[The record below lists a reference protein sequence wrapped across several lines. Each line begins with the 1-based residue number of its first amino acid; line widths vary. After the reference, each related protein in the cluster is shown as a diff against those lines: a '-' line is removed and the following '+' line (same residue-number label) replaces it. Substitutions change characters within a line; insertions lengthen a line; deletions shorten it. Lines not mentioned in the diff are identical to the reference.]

1 MFTRSNIRL
10 FLYKITSMKL
20 PKIERTYLKKDLSL
34 DTFSDVQP
42 YFDELL
48 SRELSSKESFEQ
60 WLKDLSEIEAFIEEN
75 GAWRYIKMSINTA
88 DETLT
93 ASYTYFV
100 TEIQPKL
107 APLNNALNEKM
118 MQSAFVDA
126 LTINPAYAILFRSVK
141 VQLDLFREENIT
153 IEAYL
158 AEKSQEFGSISAAQT
173 IEHQG
178 ETLTMQQASVHLKSQ
193 DETLRKDIYE
203 KMAERRRSDIDALN
217 DLYTDLIAHRHQL
230 ALNAGFDNYRDYMF
244 QSMGRFDYTKEAC
257 FDFHEAV
264 AQKVVPLV
272 KAIQLKKLQKL
283 GKSTFKPWDL
293 DVDPDGHAPLKPFQS
308 GQEMLDKTIEIF
320 DKMDSYFGDCLRTMH
335 TMGHLDLE
343 SKAGKAPGGYNYPLY
358 EIGVPFIFMNAVG
371 LHRDLVTMVH
381 EGGHAIHSFLNRELE
396 LTSFK
401 NIPSEAAEL
410 ASMSMEL
417 LSMKYWEA
425 FYTNDE
431 ELKRAKIEHMEDLL
445 KVLPWIAQI
454 DAFQHWVYTH
464 PTHNQEERS
473 EQWLFLGKKFGTGL
487 TDWTGYEDLQRSGWQ
502 RQLHLFEVPFYY
514 IEYGI
519 AQLGAIGVWKN
530 SLVNEKEALEK
541 YKSGLALGYTCS
553 LPEIY
558 QTAGVPFDFSPQ
570 RIGEL
575 MEFVDSYLKTLG

>member
-1 MFTRSNIRL
+1 MQ
-10 FLYKITSMKL
+10 L
-20 PKIERTYLKKDLSL
+20 PTIHRKYLPQDQVLN
-34 DTFSDVQP
+34 TFNDVKP
-42 YFDELL
+42 IFDELL
-48 SRELSSKESFEQ
+48 SREINTKEVFVQ
-60 WLKDLSEIEAFIEEN
+60 WLMDLSELEAFLEEN
-75 GAWRYIKMSINTA
+75 GAWRYIKMSINTV
-88 DETLT
+88 DTSLSE
-93 ASYTYFV
+93 SYTYFV
-100 TEIQPKL
+100 SEIQPKL
-107 APLNNALNEKM
+107 APLNHALNEKM
-118 MQSAFVDA
+118 MQCPFVVELNTD
-126 LTINPAYAILFRSVK
+126 PAYAIFFRSVK
-141 VQLDLFREENIT
+141 VQLDLFREENIA

-173 IEHQG
+173 IEHGG

-193 DETLRKDIYE
+193 DENLRKEVYE
-203 KMAERRRSDIDALN
+203 KITARRRVDIDALN
-217 DLYTDLIAHRHQL
+217 ALFTDLVAKRHQL

-272 KAIQLKKLQKL
+272 KEIQHTKLQKL
-283 GKSTFKPWDL
+283 GKSSFKPWDL
-293 DVDPDGHAPLKPFQS
+293 DVDPDGHNPLKPFS
-308 GQEMLDKTIEIF
+308 NGQEMLDKTIEIF
-320 DKMDSYFGDCLRTMH
+320 DRMDSYFGDCLRTMH

-371 LHRDLVTMVH
+371 LHRDLITMVH
-381 EGGHAIHSFLNRELE
+381 EGGHAIHSFLNRDLP

-425 FYTNDE
+425 FYLDE
-431 ELKRAKIEHMEDLL
+431 KELNRAKIEHMEDLL

-464 PTHNQEERS
+464 PTHNLEERS
-473 EQWLFLGKKFGTGL
+473 AQWLSLGRKFGTGL
-487 TDWTGYEDLQRSGWQ
+487 TDWTGYEDLQASGWQ

-530 SLVNEKEALEK
+530 SLVNEKDALVK
-541 YKSGLALGYTCS
+541 YKSGLALGYTRS
-553 LPEIY
+553 LPDIY
-558 QTAGVPFDFSPQ
+558 QTAGVPFDFSPK

-575 MEFVDSYLKTLG
+575 MEFVDSYLKTLR